1 LLGLKITMSD
11 YVCFIP
17 FSGSVAFDIDQILE
31 DASRDW
37 KLKFQCIKSEDIYVI
52 NSGSQQLVL
61 AVQNEQLSREFV
73 DALISSHSQWSYE
86 EIAEL
91 RDHQVLVSIR
101 TPGNPVKSKQHLVF
115 VVSVLLTL
123 LKQEG
128 AIGLVNTIDHKYYP
142 ARHFQ
147 AYMGDKVPQPDELK
161 FLFVADQNQK
171 R

>member
-1 LLGLKITMSD
+1 MSD
-11 YVCFIP
+11 FICFIP
-17 FSGSVAFDIDQILE
+17 FSGSVVFDIDQILE
-31 DASRDW
+31 TASRDW
-37 KLKFQCIKSEDIYVI
+37 KLKFQCIKSEDMYVVI
-52 NSGSQQLVL
+52 SGSQQLVL

-73 DALISSHSQWSYE
+73 DALISSYSQWSYE

-91 RDHQVLVSIR
+91 RNHQVLVSIR

-115 VVSVLLTL
+115 VVSVLMTL

-128 AIGLVNTIDHKYYP
+128 AIGIINTLDHKYYP

-147 AYMGDKVPQPDELK
+147 AYRDGKISEPDELK
-161 FLFVADQNQK
+161 FLFVVDQNQK